1 MSESRVLLSMATL
14 QNAQQTIKSEDGV
27 MFTIDCSVVMY
38 SEYMRG
44 MLEDRVGVDDVVVA
58 DMEVVGEKRKAVDV
72 TAPDIISLPYTA
84 EMLEI
89 VFNFLR
95 KHHEFQKDDTL
106 VMERKKWESEFL
118 KVPESMSLRV
128 FFLVLKMA
136 DFMDIPPLKELW
148 NSEWGNITKVLDT
161 EEKLRIYFNFP
172 DDLTQEQKQGIENE
186 KKFEIIPYTP

>member
-89 VFNFLR
+89 VFNFF
-95 KHHEFQKDDTL
+95 HHI
-106 VMERKKWESEFL
+106 
-118 KVPESMSLRV
+118 
-128 FFLVLKMA
+128 FFCL
-136 DFMDIPPLKELW
+136 I
-148 NSEWGNITKVLDT
+148 
-161 EEKLRIYFNFP
+161 
-172 DDLTQEQKQGIENE
+172 
-186 KKFEIIPYTP
+186 